1 MPTAVLRPRQTE
13 TLYRY
18 GLKYHHADGQADT
31 RHRDNPRAGKPG
43 AGVVTAAGGGFGS
56 NINTSCSIS
65 FNSKVI
71 SSASSVRSVRTQ
83 YTYRGPAAATTATN
97 TTTTTTPAVS
107 QRGKTTT
114 PTPYAAST
122 SRTANSNYNLNP
134 KAAFDFDFARPV
146 GTTTTTTTP
155 KSAAPSIKAASI
167 RSIPAVKAKAVSVK
181 SLPAR
186 SLPVPASKITPT
198 VIKVPL
204 PTTPALSVHKV
215 APISKI
221 PRVQKCEPTTTTTP
235 AASRPSSRK
244 GQLPAAAV
252 PVPVSV
258 PVPVPVPVQVAEPK
272 EKKTKQPAASRRL
285 VPFTDTRKLQPMPN
299 MMVEEHRPVHTVADM
314 PGHPHPFQHH
324 HHMAGGNGG
333 GGGGVVGGV
342 GGNGVGGGDLVPVMP
357 SGDFDSSDNHAHSSN
372 YNYYNHNIN
381 HNHHHHHH
389 QSQPRRAGGTIPTAP
404 GGGVGITSPVSSGP
418 NGPNNVN
425 SNWPPNS
432 PALSSSPAGFPPRR
446 DSKKGSNQLQH
457 RRPSPPASTSHPN
470 NNSASPNVPSDWPLD
485 SGQQHPQTRGPI
497 QPRRHPLQRQLSHP
511 NAPPRRSHSPGRPPA
526 SGANSTS
533 TPDHDRDAHLLN
545 GYPPVRSYTPDLM
558 ANASPQRSSPVPF
571 ENIQRQQRPPPNGPA
586 NYGPF
591 PNSHPK
597 GLRIRTGPAPP
608 HIHTQNRG
616 RTTPDQRFDRNGRH
630 PEESGMRSPIIQ
642 MPLAFNKIASRQD
655 QSRSSSPTTRSP
667 IEGFHSLTSTRPADR
682 RPTILRAEVSP
693 SEERSSPRGTPENLV
708 TAARLDE
715 ITSHPISAKPS
726 ASSPELRQK
735 RSQSPFPDSHS
746 FNESPSA
753 VRGSFRTAL
762 KQTGLADAP
771 NGTRS
776 SIVTNNSATTTSA
789 SEIGDVSGEMSVE
802 DAIGMYESDDDD
814 WDPTEVPVIDRT
826 KRTDSGTPVEESSTT
841 KPVSMK
847 EDRMSRSGLAD
858 FLIKQREEAASPSSP
873 TTDERGVSLVL
884 ENGINLEAE
893 LHDAQNNEWAAITD
907 KRRSAQVEPAPPQE
921 TEIVDDWSE
930 ISRPAPDD
938 TPPRYPPMKP
948 SAPRDRYGFR
958 TETQYVTAAEYN
970 AWNSKYEEIMVR
982 RKKKWSSLLKEAG
995 LTPLDNEVPVRFPP
1009 RSQKVKRFVRKGIP
1023 PEWRGNAWWFYAS
1036 GQKYISKNPG
1046 LYEKLVA
1053 QGAPTDSEAPELIE
1067 RDLHRTHP
1075 DNIHFK
1081 PDLKPT
1087 LPNSTKP
1094 TKHKQS
1100 NSKIVETPIIKS
1112 LRRVLTAFAVYVPRI
1127 GYCQSLNFWAGML
1140 LLFMD
1145 EEKAFW
1151 MLYIITHQYLPGT
1164 HERSLEGSN
1173 IDQAVL
1179 MMAVK
1184 DAMPSVWA
1192 KISLCLDGTSVSFNN
1207 SKLPDITLCTASWLM
1222 SGFISNLP
1230 IETVLRV
1237 WDAFFYE
1244 GSKILFRVSLGL
1256 FKIAE
1261 PAIKAVNDPVEVFQ
1275 IVQTT
1280 PRKCIDA
1287 GALMDLCFKRRN
1299 GYGHLSQDDIDHRRR
1314 ERKEMLEREKRA
1326 INEGVPR
1333 SSKDDLSIRKGFA
1346 RELLEEGED
1355 NIRRFRNF
1363 IKR

>member
-1 MPTAVLRPRQTE
+1 
-13 TLYRY
+13 
-18 GLKYHHADGQADT
+18 
-31 RHRDNPRAGKPG
+31 
-43 AGVVTAAGGGFGS
+43 
-56 NINTSCSIS
+56 
-65 FNSKVI
+65 
-71 SSASSVRSVRTQ
+71 
-83 YTYRGPAAATTATN
+83 
-97 TTTTTTPAVS
+97 
-107 QRGKTTT
+107 
-114 PTPYAAST
+114 
-122 SRTANSNYNLNP
+122 
-134 KAAFDFDFARPV
+134 
-146 GTTTTTTTP
+146 
-155 KSAAPSIKAASI
+155 
-167 RSIPAVKAKAVSVK
+167 
-181 SLPAR
+181 
-186 SLPVPASKITPT
+186 
-198 VIKVPL
+198 
-204 PTTPALSVHKV
+204 
-215 APISKI
+215 
-221 PRVQKCEPTTTTTP
+221 
-235 AASRPSSRK
+235 
-244 GQLPAAAV
+244 
-252 PVPVSV
+252 
-258 PVPVPVPVQVAEPK
+258 
-272 EKKTKQPAASRRL
+272 
-285 VPFTDTRKLQPMPN
+285 
-299 MMVEEHRPVHTVADM
+299 M
-314 PGHPHPFQHH
+314 PGHPHQHQYHMAVGGNSGGGGDSVMPSVDSPNHNHNHHYTHH
-324 HHMAGGNGG
+324 HHHHPHHHHQGHWHGAPGGRAAAVSNGG
-333 GGGGVVGGV
+333 GGGGGDSSPVGSPGGV
-342 GGNGVGGGDLVPVMP
+342 SRSNSAALP
-357 SGDFDSSDNHAHSSN
+357 S
-372 YNYYNHNIN
+372 
-381 HNHHHHHH
+381 
-389 QSQPRRAGGTIPTAP
+389 QAP
-404 GGGVGITSPVSSGP
+404 
-418 NGPNNVN
+418 
-425 SNWPPNS
+425 
-432 PALSSSPAGFPPRR
+432 FPPRR
-446 DSKKGSNQLQH
+446 DSKKGSNQLH
-457 RRPSPPASTSHPN
+457 RRPSPPASASTSHPN
-470 NNSASPNVPSDWPLD
+470 NIGTSPNVPSDWPLD
-485 SGQQHPQTRGPI
+485 GQHPHQHQHQHHPRGPY

-511 NAPPRRSHSPGRPPA
+511 NAPPRRSHSPARPPA
-526 SGANSTS
+526 SGINSS
-533 TPDHDRDAHLLN
+533 PAQDYDREPHIIN

-558 ANASPQRSSPVPF
+558 SNASPQRSSPVPF
-571 ENIQRQQRPPPNGPA
+571 ENHPTQRQRPPPSGPPSH
-586 NYGPF
+586 GPF

-655 QSRSSSPTTRSP
+655 QSQSSSPTTRSP

-693 SEERSSPRGTPENLV
+693 SDERSSPRATPESLAV
-708 TAARLDE
+708 SRHDE
-715 ITSHPISAKPS
+715 ITSHPSLSKPS
-726 ASSPELRQK
+726 SSSPELRQK
-735 RSQSPFPDSHS
+735 RSQSPFPETHS
-746 FNESPSA
+746 FTESPSA
-753 VRGSFRTAL
+753 IRGSFRTAL
-762 KQTGLADAP
+762 KQTGLANASDGA
-771 NGTRS
+771 RS
-776 SIVTNNSATTTSA
+776 SVVTNTSATTTSA
-789 SEIGDVSGEMSVE
+789 SETGDVSGEMSVE

-814 WDPTEVPVIDRT
+814 WDPTEVPVVDRQ
-826 KRTDSGTPVEESSTT
+826 KRTDSGTPVEES

-873 TTDERGVSLVL
+873 VTHERGVSLML
-884 ENGINLEAE
+884 ETGVNLEAE
-893 LHDAQNNEWAAITD
+893 LRDAQSNEWEAITD
-907 KRRSAQVEPAPPQE
+907 KRRSAQADTIPPKE

-930 ISRPAPDD
+930 ISRPSPDD

-948 SAPRDRYGFR
+948 AAPRDRYGFR
-958 TETQYVTAAEYN
+958 TETQYITVAEYN
-970 AWNSKYEEIMVR
+970 AWNCKYEEILVR
-982 RKKKWSSLLKEAG
+982 RKKKWIVLLKEAG
-995 LTPLDNEVPVRFPP
+995 LTPLDKEMPVRFPP

-1023 PEWRGNAWWFYAS
+1023 PEWRGNAWWFYAN
-1036 GQKYISKNPG
+1036 GQRYINKNPG
-1046 LYEKLVA
+1046 LYDKLVA
-1053 QGAPTDSEAPELIE
+1053 QGAPADSEAPELIE

-1081 PDLKPT
+1081 PEQKP
-1087 LPNSTKP
+1087 PVINGTKP

-1100 NSKIVETPIIKS
+1100 NSKVVETPIIKS

-1145 EEKAFW
+1145 EEKSFW

-1184 DAMPSVWA
+1184 DAMPHVWA

-1299 GYGHLSQDDIDHRRR
+1299 GYGHLSQDDIDNRRR
-1314 ERKEMLEREKRA
+1314 ERKDLLEREKRA
-1326 INEGVPR
+1326 LSEGVPR

>member
-1 MPTAVLRPRQTE
+1 MRYPTTSAGIKHGILLRPRQTE

-71 SSASSVRSVRTQ
+71 SSASSIRSVRTQ
-83 YTYRGPAAATTATN
+83 YTHRGQAAVTPAAA
-97 TTTTTTPAVS
+97 VS
-107 QRGKTTT
+107 QGKAVT
-114 PTPYAAST
+114 TPYAPARSKT
-122 SRTANSNYNLNP
+122 TNHHLNP
-134 KAAFDFDFARPV
+134 NTKAAFDFDFAKPV
-146 GTTTTTTTP
+146 GTAASTAASIRAASVRAQSI
-155 KSAAPSIKAASI
+155 KAQSIKAPSIKAVSI
-167 RSIPAVKAKAVSVK
+167 KSISLAKAKAVSVK

-186 SLPVPASKITPT
+186 SLPVPAARAVPT
-198 VIKVPL
+198 TVTKVPS
-204 PTTPALSVHKV
+204 PAPSIIKV
-215 APISKI
+215 APTSKI
-221 PRVQKCEPTTTTTP
+221 PRVPKCEPTTTP
-235 AASRPSSRK
+235 PVSRPNSRK
-244 GQLPAAAV
+244 GQLAPTPVAAATD
-252 PVPVSV
+252 
-258 PVPVPVPVQVAEPK
+258 QPK

-285 VPFTDTRKLQPMPN
+285 VPFTDTRKLQPMPI
-299 MMVEEHRPVHTVADM
+299 MMVEEHRPVHAVADM
-314 PGHPHPFQHH
+314 PGHPHAFQHH
-324 HHMAGGNGG
+324 HHMAGGGG
-333 GGGGVVGGV
+333 GGNGGPG
-342 GGNGVGGGDLVPVMP
+342 GGGDPVMP
-357 SGDFDSSDNHAHSSN
+357 LGQLQFDGDNHHHQQALAHSN
-372 YNYYNHNIN
+372 YNYYNYNHNVNIN
-381 HNHHHHHH
+381 HQQN
-389 QSQPRRAGGTIPTAP
+389 QPRRAGATTAVP
-404 GGGVGITSPVSSGP
+404 GGGAGITSPSIASSV
-418 NGPNNVN
+418 NGAGN
-425 SNWPPNS
+425 SNRPNS
-432 PALSSSPAGFPPRR
+432 PALSSQAGFPPRR
-446 DSKKGSNQLQH
+446 DSKKGSTQQH

-485 SGQQHPQTRGPI
+485 SGQQHTQTRGPI

-526 SGANSTS
+526 SGANSNT

-545 GYPPVRSYTPDLM
+545 GFPPVRSYTPDLM
-558 ANASPQRSSPVPF
+558 SNASPQRSSPVPF
-571 ENIQRQQRPPPNGPA
+571 ENIQRQQRPPPNGPT
-586 NYGPF
+586 NFGPF

-682 RPTILRAEVSP
+682 RPTILRAEVSS
-693 SEERSSPRGTPENLV
+693 SEERSSPRGTPESLV
-708 TAARLDE
+708 TSPRLEE

-753 VRGSFRTAL
+753 VNRSFRTAL
-762 KQTGLADAP
+762 KQTGLADA
-771 NGTRS
+771 GTRS

-826 KRTDSGTPVEESSTT
+826 KRTDSGTPVEETA

-884 ENGINLEAE
+884 ESGINLEAE
-893 LHDAQNNEWAAITD
+893 LHDAQNNEWEAITD
-907 KRRSAQVEPAPPQE
+907 KRRSAQAEPAPPHE
-921 TEIVDDWSE
+921 TEIIDDWSE

-970 AWNSKYEEIMVR
+970 GWNSKYEDIMVR

-995 LTPLDNEVPVRFPP
+995 LTPLDNEVPIRFPP

-1036 GQKYISKNPG
+1036 GQKYVSKNPG
-1046 LYEKLVA
+1046 LYDKLVA

-1081 PDLKPT
+1081 PDQKPI
-1087 LPNSTKP
+1087 LPNGTKP

-1184 DAMPSVWA
+1184 DAMPNVWA

-1237 WDAFFYE
+1237 WDSFFYE

-1326 INEGVPR
+1326 MNDGHPR